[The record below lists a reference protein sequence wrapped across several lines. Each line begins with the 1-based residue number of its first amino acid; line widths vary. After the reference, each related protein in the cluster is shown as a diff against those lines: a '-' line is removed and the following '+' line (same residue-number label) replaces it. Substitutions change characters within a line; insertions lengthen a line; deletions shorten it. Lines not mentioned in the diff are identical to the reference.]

1 MSTMCAHIS
10 ELGDDGGHPGDAAGA
25 AGGAEGEQEGE
36 LRLQL
41 QQGMQI
47 KDREYQ
53 QDRDSK
59 YNLNLVNLPQCLQG
73 IHHVLMTFKMIQLS
87 PLLEK

>member
-1 MSTMCAHIS
+1 MCAHVS
-10 ELGDDGGHPGDAAGA
+10 EVVDGGGHHNDAAGA
-25 AGGAEGEQEGE
+25 AGGGQRGEQKGE

-41 QQGMQI
+41 KQGLQI

-73 IHHVLMTFKMIQLS
+73 IHHVLTTFKMIQLS
-87 PLLEK
+87 PLLVK